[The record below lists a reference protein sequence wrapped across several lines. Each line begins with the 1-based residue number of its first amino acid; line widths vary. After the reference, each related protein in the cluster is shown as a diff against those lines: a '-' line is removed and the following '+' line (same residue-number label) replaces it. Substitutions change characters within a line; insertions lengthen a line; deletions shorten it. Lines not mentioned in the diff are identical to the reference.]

1 MSLKPPTGNRRS
13 SMFELITLAA
23 IAIWQTHKRYQARQL
38 LWESTQILSVL
49 SRQVPQVHTQ
59 IDRNLKQL

>member
-1 MSLKPPTGNRRS
+1 
-13 SMFELITLAA
+13 MFELITLAA

-38 LWESTQILSVL
+38 LWESTRMLAVL
-49 SRQVPQVHTQ
+49 SRQVPQVNPQ